1 MMTEEAIE
9 IVRGSG
15 NIFRDL
21 NLPNP
26 ELEQL
31 RSILAAR
38 IIRVL
43 DDAGMSVRKA
53 QEVTGTAAADFSR
66 IRRANLDRFTV
77 DRLMGIL
84 HRLDQEVE
92 ISVDVHPRRRVHS
105 PALAPA

>member
-1 MMTEEAIE
+1 
-9 IVRGSG
+9 
-15 NIFRDL
+15 
-21 NLPNP
+21 
-26 ELEQL
+26 
-31 RSILAAR
+31 
-38 IIRVL
+38 
-43 DDAGMSVRKA
+43 MSVRKA

>member
-1 MMTEEAIE
+1 MNDEPMEL
-9 IVRGSG
+9 VRGSG
-15 NIFRDL
+15 NVFRDL
-21 NLPNP
+21 GLPNP

-38 IIRVL
+38 IINVL
-43 DDAGMSVRKA
+43 DTAGMSVRKA

-66 IRRANLDRFTV
+66 IRRVNLGRFTV

-92 ISVDVHPRRRVHS
+92 ISVDVHPRPKGAMAAAL
-105 PALAPA
+105 PAP